1 MCGNVP
7 EIDKGSWFCTNAVL
21 AWRFMLFFTSWLAE
35 DGLHKRRGK
44 TSASGS
50 AMNGLSQ
57 VPVFNSATTPSSA
70 KVSFLASGRLST
82 QLAVGIGLKYP
93 E

>member
-1 MCGNVP
+1 MP
-7 EIDKGSWFCTNAVL
+7 EIDKGSWFRSNALL
-21 AWRFMLFFTSWLAE
+21 AWRFMLFFTSSLAE
-35 DGLHKRRGK
+35 DSSISL
-44 TSASGS
+44 S
-50 AMNGLSQ
+50 GLSQ

-70 KVSFLASGRLST
+70 RVSFLASGRLSA

>member
-1 MCGNVP
+1 MP
-7 EIDKGSWFCTNAVL
+7 EIDKRSWFCTNAL
-21 AWRFMLFFTSWLAE
+21 FAWRFMLFFTSCLAE
-35 DGLHKRRGK
+35 DGSHKPCGK

-70 KVSFLASGRLST
+70 RVGFLASGRLST
-82 QLAVGIGLKYP
+82 QLAVGIGLKYT

>member
-1 MCGNVP
+1 MP
-7 EIDKGSWFCTNAVL
+7 EIDKGSRFCTNALL
-21 AWRFMLFFTSWLAE
+21 AWRFLYFLS
-35 DGLHKRRGK
+35 GRRRLHKPCGK

-70 KVSFLASGRLST
+70 RVSFLASGRLST